1 MTCLPT
7 AICTPGDSRST
18 RRSAGSFDWFASTAK
33 VHPSATSIAH
43 SDIFP
48 QSFSSVCLHQGRA
61 AQYGRKAKHR
71 VILSENKVKKQSDAD
86 KSAVCTRFS
95 KPPVAFSTDYRLN
108 HYSHKQRKALDPHT
122 HPPIY
127 FSRASLSVPWSRS
140 GQPWKDGE
148 RIYFCPQKQER
159 VHDMWNFPF
168 VLQMHWIWVLWHF
181 LLL

>member
-1 MTCLPT
+1 MAPICPCSILHLSLSSQPWWTTRASLDQSFPFMTCLPT

-86 KSAVCTRFS
+86 KSAVYTRLS
-95 KPPVAFSTDYRLN
+95 NPPVAFSTDYRLN

-122 HPPIY
+122 HPPHIL
-127 FSRASLSVPWSRS
+127 FKGKPICAL
-140 GQPWKDGE
+140 E
-148 RIYFCPQKQER
+148 
-159 VHDMWNFPF
+159 
-168 VLQMHWIWVLWHF
+168 
-181 LLL
+181 